1 MMSANLLLFYFSFF
15 FQLGSHLL
23 YIMHARVHKV
33 RENQFNNLNKLCLG
47 MTSTP
52 EFTYNESISAA
63 QRPII

>member
-1 MMSANLLLFYFSFF
+1 
-15 FQLGSHLL
+15 
-23 YIMHARVHKV
+23 MHARVHKV